1 MPFLFIKISLLLNN
15 LKTTTGLNAKVSV
28 VVICLQAIIYLLLYN
43 LYDCTFNTEE
53 AIGMRK
59 ILAHDTRMQ
68 KNPQTKESTWRIFM
82 ELCGSKVQMAQPHGN
97 LINGFAKPEIVYMLL
112 LFQILCIDWY
122 FFKKS
127 KIH

>member
-1 MPFLFIKISLLLNN
+1 MPFLFIKISLRLNN

-68 KNPQTKESTWRIFM
+68 KNPQTKEST
-82 ELCGSKVQMAQPHGN
+82 
-97 LINGFAKPEIVYMLL
+97 
-112 LFQILCIDWY
+112 
-122 FFKKS
+122 
-127 KIH
+127 